1 MEGGAPT
8 NAGPINTATT
18 GKGAIMGFDPVL
30 KFSRRATKK
39 RKKQESASKQWEH
52 RRNDPTYIDGRSKHA
67 RKLIKRLAKRKKKM
81 AEETVLED
89 LNSNSNSSGGG
100 GEGTKQAYKFISQ
113 KRKVQKKQEREK
125 RASNRKKEIEMISRA
140 KASDYAKKGK
150 ERQKK
155 LATQLKNKNEELEVT
170 DLKHFGDGIIYLESL
185 CELADEGKVT
195 TFFFADDTELEL
207 TQEQASVIVDR
218 FNQLSEEHK
227 EKLLDMLPESKEIFT
242 TFMTM

>member
-89 LNSNSNSSGGG
+89 QNSNSSGGG